1 MPTRSQLRL
10 IPKTGYVTKEMDGV
24 RERGV
29 SLPIMAV
36 LGVQRLGWYDQKVQQ
51 NLLNHLPP
59 HSPQGPGR
67 NLGGGQR
74 EESLGAG
81 ISKEVSCGSF
91 SLMMEFAPS
100 SGTSVC
106 TPPFFNLRPGD
117 G

>member
-1 MPTRSQLRL
+1 
-10 IPKTGYVTKEMDGV
+10 MDGV

-106 TPPFFNLRPGD
+106 APPFFNLRPGD